1 MPTQNERQTRKAIRT
16 ALGSN
21 GSTINERAYDKTVA
35 AALVNVNVKTK
46 PQVVALVA
54 LTDNSG
60 GTPSNTIVD
69 VPAAYTEATLA
80 NQIASLTAKV
90 NAIIAALKA

>member
-1 MPTQNERQTRKAIRT
+1 MPDVRRLVELAMVPPLAK
-16 ALGSN
+16 
-21 GSTINERAYDKTVA
+21 EVA
-35 AALVNVNVKTK
+35 SQIDGATKTK
-46 PQVVALVA
+46 TQITALVA

-60 GTPSNTIVD
+60 GTPSDTIPD
-69 VPAAYTEATLA
+69 VPGSYTEATLA